1 MAHVLVA
8 NADADMREVLVEILT
23 EAGHKVFA
31 VSDGEVAWR
40 LLHALPSTMVAVL
53 DIVMPPLGR
62 LGVLQKILT
71 DPQVVRRHGL
81 IVLTALPLCRLR
93 SFAPDLLSN
102 LPESVV
108 VLMKPF
114 DLEDLEQAV
123 ESVAQTCLAE
133 KCLVEVVR

>member
-8 NADADMREVLVEILT
+8 NADADMRELLVEVLS
-23 EAGHKVFA
+23 EAGHKVTA

-40 LLHALPSTMVAVL
+40 LLHALPSSMVAVL
-53 DIVMPPLGR
+53 DIVMPRRGGLH
-62 LGVLQKILT
+62 VLEKILS

-81 IVLTALPLCRLR
+81 IVLTALPLCRLGLVAFDR
-93 SFAPDLLSN
+93 LSH

-108 VLMKPF
+108 VLNKPF

-123 ESVAQTCLAE
+123 ESVAQ
-133 KCLVEVVR
+133 KCLVEVLR

>member
-8 NADADMREVLVEILT
+8 SADVDMRELLLELLT

-31 VSDGEVAWR
+31 MSDGEVAWR
-40 LLHALPSTMVAVL
+40 LLHALPSNMVAVL
-53 DIVMPPLGR
+53 DLVMPR
-62 LGVLQKILT
+62 LDSLDVLQKILT

-93 SFAPDLLSN
+93 SFAPDLLPN

-114 DLEDLEQAV
+114 DLEELEQAV
-123 ESVAQTCLAE
+123 DSVAQ

>member
-8 NADADMREVLVEILT
+8 NADADMREVLVELLT
-23 EAGHKVFA
+23 EAGHKVTA

-40 LLHALPSTMVAVL
+40 LLHALPSSMVAVL
-53 DIVMPPLGR
+53 DIVMPRRDSLD
-62 LGVLQKILT
+62 VLQKILT

-81 IVLTALPLCRLR
+81 IVLTALPLCRLGVLR
-93 SFAPDLLSN
+93 PDLLSH

-114 DLEDLEQAV
+114 DLEELEQAV
-123 ESVAQTCLAE
+123 ESVAQTCM
-133 KCLVEVVR
+133 VGVVR

>member
-8 NADADMREVLVEILT
+8 NADADMREVLVELLT

-40 LLHALPSTMVAVL
+40 LLHALPSNIVAVL
-53 DIVMPPLGR
+53 DIVMPR
-62 LGVLQKILT
+62 LDSLDVLQKILT
-71 DPQVVRRHGL
+71 DPQVVKRHGL

-93 SFAPDLLSN
+93 RFAPDLLSN

-114 DLEDLEQAV
+114 DLEELEQAV
-123 ESVAQTCLAE
+123 DSVVQ

>member
-8 NADADMREVLVEILT
+8 NADADMREVLVELLT

-40 LLHALPSTMVAVL
+40 LLHALPSNIVAVL
-53 DIVMPPLGR
+53 DIVMPR
-62 LGVLQKILT
+62 LDSLDVLQKILT

-114 DLEDLEQAV
+114 DLEELEQAV
-123 ESVAQTCLAE
+123 DSVAQ

>member
-8 NADADMREVLVEILT
+8 NADADMREMLVELLT

-40 LLHALPSTMVAVL
+40 LLHALPSNMVAVL
-53 DIVMPPLGR
+53 DIVMPRLDS

-114 DLEDLEQAV
+114 DLEEFEQAV
-123 ESVAQTCLAE
+123 DSVAQ

>member
-8 NADADMREVLVEILT
+8 NADADMREVLVELLT

-31 VSDGEVAWR
+31 VSDGEATWR
-40 LLHALPSTMVAVL
+40 LLHALRSSMVAVL
-53 DIVMPPLGR
+53 DIVMPR
-62 LGVLQKILT
+62 LDSLDVLQKILT

-114 DLEDLEQAV
+114 DLEELEQAV
-123 ESVAQTCLAE
+123 DSVAQ
-133 KCLVEVVR
+133 KCPVEVVR

>member
-31 VSDGEVAWR
+31 VSDGEAAWR
-40 LLHALPSTMVAVL
+40 LLHALPSSMVAVL
-53 DIVMPPLGR
+53 DIVMLR
-62 LGVLQKILT
+62 LDSLDVLQKILT

-93 SFAPDLLSN
+93 SFAPDLLPN

-114 DLEDLEQAV
+114 DLEELEQAV
-123 ESVAQTCLAE
+123 DSVAQ